1 MGFMLDAGNAVAY
14 LAGRGLI
21 GTAEAGRARA
31 ALLGGGVSNT
41 VVRVDVPEVS
51 GAGGVRSLVLKQS
64 LPRLRVAGE
73 WYADRER
80 IGREWAAA
88 EYLGSVLPPSA
99 VPQVVDT
106 DRGNWLFV
114 MTAAPGD
121 GVNWKEALLDGVV
134 DVGVAARV
142 GSMLGIIHRRSAV
155 AAGAGRA
162 GAIPPEL
169 REFADRRGFVQLRID
184 PYHRAAAAAHPGLAA
199 VIETEAQRMLAQP
212 RVLVHGDYSPKNII
226 VSSGGTGGGNGNSD
240 DGGGGDGAVFLLDF
254 EVAHLGNPV
263 FDLAFL
269 LNHLTLKAIRRPQ
282 LAGEYN
288 GAARAFWTAYQDAA
302 GDIAG
307 DGGAA
312 AESERASME
321 RDTMERVLLERD
333 TLRQLGALLL
343 ARVDGKSPVEYIVAE
358 GQKAQVRRLAR
369 ELLGGGIA
377 GLAELHC
384 RLAAS
389 PESAPSPELGQ
400 G

>member
-21 GTAEAGRARA
+21 DPAESGRARA

-41 VVRVDVPEVS
+41 VVRVDVPDAS
-51 GAGGVRSLVLKQS
+51 GGGGGRSLVLKQS

-80 IGREWAAA
+80 ICREWAAA
-88 EYLGSVLPPSA
+88 EYLGGVLPPSA

-134 DVGVAARV
+134 DVGVAAQV

-155 AAGAGRA
+155 AAGAGGA

-199 VIETEAQRMLAQP
+199 AIEAEAQRMLAQP

-226 VSSGGTGGGNGNSD
+226 VSSGGTGGGGNGNSD
-240 DGGGGDGAVFLLDF
+240 DSGDGAVFLLDF

-288 GAARAFWTAYQDAA
+288 GAARAFWTGYQDAA
-302 GDIAG
+302 GDNILG
-307 DGGAA
+307 DGGTGSEGALP
-312 AESERASME
+312 EGDTLERALLE
-321 RDTMERVLLERD
+321 QDTM
-333 TLRQLGALLL
+333 RQLGALLL

-358 GQKAQVRRLAR
+358 SQKARVRMLAR

-389 PESAPSPELGQ
+389 PESAPCPELGQ

>member
-31 ALLGGGVSNT
+31 ALLGGGVSNM

-51 GAGGVRSLVLKQS
+51 GAGGRSLVLKQS

-80 IGREWAAA
+80 ICREWAAA
-88 EYLGSVLPPSA
+88 EYLGSVLPPSS

-134 DVGVAARV
+134 DVGVAAQV
-142 GSMLGIIHRRSAV
+142 GSMLGIIHRRSAG
-155 AAGAGRA
+155 AAGAGGA
-162 GAIPPEL
+162 GAIPPDL
-169 REFADRRGFVQLRID
+169 GEFADRRGFVQLRID
-184 PYHRAAAAAHPGLAA
+184 PYHRAAAAAHPELAA
-199 VIETEAQRMLAQP
+199 AIEAEAQRMLGQP

-240 DGGGGDGAVFLLDF
+240 DGGDGAGAVFLLDF

-269 LNHLTLKAIRRPQ
+269 LTHLTLKAIRRPQ

-288 GAARAFWTAYQDAA
+288 GAARAFWTGYQDAA
-302 GDIAG
+302 GDNILG
-307 DGGAA
+307 DGGTGSEGALP
-312 AESERASME
+312 EGGTLERA
-321 RDTMERVLLERD
+321 LLERD
-333 TLRQLGALLL
+333 TMRQLGALLL
-343 ARVDGKSPVEYIVAE
+343 ARVDGKSPVEYIVTEA
-358 GQKAQVRRLAR
+358 QKAQVRRLAR

-389 PESAPSPELGQ
+389 PESAVSPELGQ